1 MTQIEKHWNETKELV
16 SKIDSKDFG
25 KWLLEQGY
33 FPEQYIFP
41 PNFKIDKFELRDEPH
56 NKAPYKNGEQDFTP
70 KLNPSKILN
79 ISYPKSELTDRIFG
93 IYAPKAYHDIV
104 WYIEKNWNQIRNHL
118 FGSSNMV
125 YSYSFPIP
133 VTNESVGTLGSLRTG
148 RMIYEYL
155 ELAEKDLLSESYKY
169 KYLLKTDIKNFYP
182 SIYTHSISWAI
193 HTKEKIRDGNELNFR
208 LVGNV
213 LDKLI
218 QFGNDRKTNG
228 IPIGPAISDLIAEI
242 ILTAVDKSFTKS
254 IRNKDFVAA
263 RYKDDYFFLIK
274 NDEQADRILKSLQ
287 NCFKEFNL
295 FINEEKTEKFNL
307 PDGLMRPW
315 ILRFNKTWYGLI
327 SDETQSIK
335 FRDFFTLAQEVILID
350 SDYPGTAIID
360 KFLAKFTD
368 KNNNYTLKIDYSDL
382 KKKQQAVFRTYSLL
396 IHFAKRSKKSFPN
409 TIGVLEAVFRAPE
422 DKISKEIK
430 DSLIQEMKTYNL
442 ELQNSNDEH
451 KKIWWVY
458 FILTNNQLKS
468 EIDIK
473 GFYKSDSLY
482 LKSFQKRKQKFFSET
497 TEPELFKNPVED
509 LTNPISKYLNI
520 FKKE

>member
-1 MTQIEKHWNETKELV
+1 MTQIKKHWNETKELV
-16 SKIDSKDFG
+16 SNIDSKDIA

-41 PNFKIDKFELRDEPH
+41 PNFKIDKFELRDEPYH
-56 NKAPYKNGEQDFTP
+56 KAPYKNGERDFSP

-118 FGSSNMV
+118 FGSSNRIH
-125 YSYSFPIP
+125 SYSFPIP
-133 VTNESVGTLGSLRTG
+133 VTNGSTDTLGSLRTG

-193 HTKEKIRDGNELNFR
+193 HTKEKIRDGNEHNFR

-218 QFGNDRKTNG
+218 QYGNDRKTNG

-254 IRNKDFVAA
+254 IRNEDFVAA
-263 RYKDDYFFLIK
+263 RYKDDYFFLLK
-274 NDEQADRILKSLQ
+274 NDEQVDRILKSLQ
-287 NCFKEFNL
+287 NSFKEFNL

-307 PDGLMRPW
+307 PDGLLRPW
-315 ILRFNKTWYGLI
+315 ILRFNKAWYGLI
-327 SDETQSIK
+327 SDEAQSIK
-335 FRDFFTLAQEVILID
+335 FRDFFTLVQEVLLID

-360 KFLAKFTD
+360 KFLAKLTD
-368 KNNNYTLKIDYSDL
+368 KNNNYRLKIDYSDL

-396 IHFAKRSKKSFPN
+396 IHLAKRSKKSFPN
-409 TIGVLEAVFRAPE
+409 SIGVLESIFRAPE
-422 DKISKEIK
+422 EKISKKIK
-430 DSLIQEMKTYNL
+430 DTLIQEMKAYNL
-442 ELQNSNDEH
+442 ELQNSHEEH
-451 KKIWWVY
+451 EKLWWVY

-482 LKSFQKRKQKFFSET
+482 LKSFQKRKQKFFTES
-497 TEPELFKNPVED
+497 TEPELFKNTVED
-509 LTNPISKYLNI
+509 LENPISKYLNI

>member
-1 MTQIEKHWNETKELV
+1 MNQIKKHWNETKELV
-16 SKIDSKDFG
+16 SKIDSKDIA

-41 PNFKIDKFELRDEPH
+41 PNFKIEKFELHDKPH
-56 NKAPYKNGEQDFTP
+56 NKAPYKNGKQNFTP
-70 KLNPSKILN
+70 KLKPSKILN

-104 WYIEKNWNQIRNHL
+104 WHIEKNWNQIRNHL
-118 FGSSNMV
+118 FDNSNKV

-133 VTNESVGTLGSLRTG
+133 VTNESVGTLGGLRTG

-193 HTKEKIRDGNELNFR
+193 HKKEKIRNGNENNFR

-218 QFGNDRKTNG
+218 RFGNDRKTNG

-242 ILTAVDKSFTKS
+242 VLTAVDKSFTKS
-254 IRNKDFVAA
+254 IRNEDLVAA

-274 NDEQADRILKSLQ
+274 NDEQADRIIKSLQ

-307 PDGLMRPW
+307 PDGLLRPW
-315 ILRFNKTWYGLI
+315 IVSFNKTWYGLI

-335 FRDFFTLAQEVILID
+335 FRDFFNIAQEVLLID
-350 SDYPGTAIID
+350 SNYPGTAIID
-360 KFLAKFTD
+360 KFLAKLTD

-382 KKKQQAVFRTYSLL
+382 KKKQQAILRTYSLL
-396 IHFAKRSKKSFPN
+396 IHLAKRSKKSFPN
-409 TIGVLEAVFRAPE
+409 SIGVLEAVFRAPE
-422 DKISKEIK
+422 EKISKEIK
-430 DSLIQEMKTYNL
+430 VALIQEMKTYNL

-451 KKIWWVY
+451 KKLWWVY

-468 EIDIK
+468 EIDIN

-482 LKSFQKRKQKFFSET
+482 LQSFQMRKQKFFTES
-497 TEPELFKNPVED
+497 TEPELFKKPVED
-509 LTNPISKYLNI
+509 LNNPISKYLDF